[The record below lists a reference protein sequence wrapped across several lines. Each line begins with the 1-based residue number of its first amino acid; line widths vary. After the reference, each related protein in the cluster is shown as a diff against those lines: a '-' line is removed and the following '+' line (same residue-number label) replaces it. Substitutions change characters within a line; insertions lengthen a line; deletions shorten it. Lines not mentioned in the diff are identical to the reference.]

1 MIALLSQYSPMKPT
15 AHVHV
20 KEVLSLGL
28 HVPPFWHGY
37 REQGSELPAGTETN
51 KIPSC
56 KIKQH
61 NITLAADLMFEQ

>member
-1 MIALLSQYSPMKPT
+1 MKPL

-20 KEVLSLGL
+20 KEVLSLRL
-28 HVPPFWHGY
+28 HVPPFLHGY

-51 KIPSC
+51 IIPSG

-61 NITLAADLMFEQ
+61 NFTLAADPMFEQ